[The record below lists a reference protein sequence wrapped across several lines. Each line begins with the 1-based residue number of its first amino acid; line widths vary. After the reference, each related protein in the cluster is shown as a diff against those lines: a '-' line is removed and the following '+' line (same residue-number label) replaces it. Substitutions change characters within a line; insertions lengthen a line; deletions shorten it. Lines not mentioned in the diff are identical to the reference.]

1 MTNDANTSFEEEIVL
16 KMEALAL
23 DLKEI
28 TDAINNTEER
38 LQDDVT
44 EYCTVLEEILELPR
58 KEGVDLSL
66 QGNHILKSLLQR
78 NFVDVY
84 MCLKLHLV
92 FHFGEDL
99 TKRHKKLP
107 ELPAKF
113 GSHLS
118 DEAGAEVLVETLPG
132 PRHAIDPGSKILE
145 MVSY

>member
-16 KMEALAL
+16 KMAAIAREN

-28 TDAINNTEER
+28 NDAINNAELHLE
-38 LQDDVT
+38 DYVT
-44 EYCTVLEEILELPR
+44 EYCTVLEKILEILR
-58 KEGVDLSL
+58 KAGVDLSL
-66 QGNHILKSLLQR
+66 RENRDLKSLLQG

-92 FHFGEDL
+92 FHLGKDL
-99 TKRHKKLP
+99 ALQHVKLS

-118 DEAGAEVLVETLPG
+118 DKAKAEVKNLPG
-132 PRHAIDPGSKILE
+132 ARRAIDPGSKILE